1 MKFFKFLNALL
12 PHVTVVIS
20 LMMLTFSIINKINSS
35 MAFINHYMTKNLMV
49 VFCVVTLL
57 VAATLTARLIV
68 TGNFYP
74 IPLPALA
81 IVLTIVLSMVLF
93 YEYMAPQAILFTKAW
108 VENLIIAQAVAALLN
123 GIFASVLNRISAKRA
138 WKRARQKAE

>member
-1 MKFFKFLNALL
+1 MKFFKFLNTLL

-20 LMMLTFSIINKINSS
+20 LMMLTFSIVNKINTS

-57 VAATLTARLIV
+57 VAAVLTARLIV
-68 TGNFYP
+68 TNNYYP
-74 IPLPALA
+74 IVLPALA
-81 IVLTIVLSMVLF
+81 IVLTVALSMALF
-93 YEYMAPQAILFTKAW
+93 YEYMAPQAILFTKKW
-108 VENLIIAQAVAALLN
+108 VENLIIAQSVSALLS

-138 WKRARQKAE
+138 WKKACQKAK